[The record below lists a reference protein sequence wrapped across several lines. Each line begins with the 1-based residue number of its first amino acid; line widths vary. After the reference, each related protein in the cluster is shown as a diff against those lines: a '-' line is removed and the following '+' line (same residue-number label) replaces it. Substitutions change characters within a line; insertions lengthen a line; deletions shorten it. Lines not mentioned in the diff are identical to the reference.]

1 MAVPK
6 YPFPVVGG
14 LERQSHELARAL
26 VRRGNAVDAVS
37 TRFDR
42 RQRELEVVDG
52 VRLHRV
58 TWFESKPARFLRS
71 PFGLA
76 RIVFHL
82 RRDVDLVHVH
92 NVSWFGAFVTLMA
105 KTLALPVI
113 TKLPNV
119 GDHGIPGL
127 RRRWLSLL
135 RIALL
140 KCSDAII
147 AMTPEIAAELDA
159 IGYPPVR
166 ILKVTN
172 GIPLLPPIPRPS
184 RPSSSVRAVYV
195 GRLAPEKGLLD
206 LRSEEHT
213 SELQSPC

>member
-1 MAVPK
+1 
-6 YPFPVVGG
+6 
-14 LERQSHELARAL
+14 
-26 VRRGNAVDAVS
+26 
-37 TRFDR
+37 
-42 RQRELEVVDG
+42 
-52 VRLHRV
+52 
-58 TWFESKPARFLRS
+58 
-71 PFGLA
+71 
-76 RIVFHL
+76 
-82 RRDVDLVHVH
+82 
-92 NVSWFGAFVTLMA
+92 MA

-159 IGYPPVR
+159 IGYPPTR

-195 GRLAPEKGLLD
+195 GRLSPEKGLLD
-206 LRSEEHT
+206 LLHAWKSTNDRATRPVKLTIIGEGSQG
-213 SELQSPC
+213 SELRALASALGPGRIGRVSSDTATT